1 MDLRIIH
8 QIFLEAGAFLHG
20 IFDEDLIG
28 VFMRVL
34 ASMFCGGM
42 IGFER
47 GRSNQP
53 AGMRTYM
60 LVCLGAAVVMVTGE
74 YVYREFGAGD
84 PSRLGAQVISGIG
97 FLGAGSIVISGK
109 SKIRGLTTAA
119 GLWVSACIG
128 LVVGIG
134 YIKAGILATLAVYVI
149 IVILK
154 PIEEVMLHRQQ
165 AIEVIFVFGDFSKL
179 DDFNEKLVELKIKPS
194 QVNIHN
200 EDKDKKTAVVT
211 INSYPKKKKEAIVK
225 FLMEIEG
232 VKTVKYQ

>member
-1 MDLRIIH
+1 MTIEGMRLAIIEIFDKELIEVIFRII
-8 QIFLEAGAFLHG
+8 
-20 IFDEDLIG
+20 
-28 VFMRVL
+28 
-34 ASMFCGGM
+34 ASMFCGGI
-42 IGFER
+42 IGIER

-60 LVCLGAAVVMVTGE
+60 LVCLGAAVVMITGE

-134 YIKAGILATLAVYVI
+134 YIPAGVLATLAVYII
-149 IVILK
+149 IVMLK
-154 PIEEVMLHRQQ
+154 PVEEVILHRQQ
-165 AIEVIFVFGDFSKL
+165 AIEVVLSFTDMAKVADFHQLLREMKL
-179 DDFNEKLVELKIKPS
+179 KASSVEINNEEDEKKIAI
-194 QVNIHN
+194 VILN
-200 EDKDKKTAVVT
+200 T
-211 INSYPKKKKEAIVK
+211 YPKRKKEEVIK
-225 FLMEIEG
+225 KLMKAEG
-232 VKTVKYQ
+232 VKSIKYQ